1 MSRIQMIEAIILAA
15 GQGTR
20 MKSKKA
26 KVLHELGGKTLLQ
39 HVVDAIQPLS
49 SSVNIVI
56 GNDAELIKN
65 SINSR
70 SISWVLQKMQLGT
83 GHAIQQAI
91 SNINDELT
99 CVILYGDVPL
109 ITTNTIKSL
118 IDKSEKNGFSLLSV
132 LLDDPNGYGRI
143 IRDKKELIKAIVE
156 DKDADVNERKINEIN
171 TGIMAIQ
178 GLLLKKYITQLE
190 PNNSQGE
197 FYLTDI
203 VKIAVKDNVTISS
216 LVCDNVSEV
225 MGIND
230 KNQLAEAERIY
241 QQQQA
246 KELMSKGLTIK
257 DPNRF
262 DCRGSLIFG
271 KDCSVDINV
280 VLEGENELG
289 ENVLIAP
296 NCIIKNAKIGDHAE
310 IKANTIIEDAVIG
323 SHTTIGPFA
332 RIRPETEVGNS
343 ARIGNFVEIKK
354 SSIDG
359 GSKVPHLSY
368 VGDSTIGKN
377 VNIGAGVITC
387 NYDGVN
393 QHQTIIEDGVFIGS
407 DTQLIA
413 PVSIGENAT
422 IGAGSTITQ
431 DVPSE
436 RLTLSRKKQ
445 KTIPSWKRKK

>member
-20 MKSKKA
+20 MKSIKS
-26 KVLHELGGKTLLQ
+26 KVLHHLGGKTLLQ

-49 SSVNIVI
+49 TSINIVI
-56 GNDAELIKN
+56 GNESKVIKN
-65 SINSR
+65 SINKD
-70 SISWVLQKMQLGT
+70 SINWIVQKKQLGT
-83 GHAIQQAI
+83 GHAVQQAVSI
-91 SNINDELT
+91 INDEAT

-118 IDKSEKNGFSLLSV
+118 VDKSKKNGFSLLSV

-178 GLLLKKYITQLE
+178 GSLLKKYIAQLE

-354 SSIDG
+354 SSIDE

-393 QHQTIIEDGVFIGS
+393 KHQTIIEDGVFVGS

-413 PVSIGENAT
+413 PVTVGENAT

-431 DVPSE
+431 DVPNE
-436 RLTLSRKKQ
+436 KLTLSRKKQ
-445 KTIPSWKRKK
+445 KTIPNWKREK

>member
-1 MSRIQMIEAIILAA
+1 MSHTQMIEAIILAA

-39 HVVDAIQPLS
+39 HVIDAIQPLS
-49 SSVNIVI
+49 SSINIVI

-118 IDKSEKNGFSLLSV
+118 IDKSQKNGFSLLSV

-178 GLLLKKYITQLE
+178 GSLLKKYIAQLE

-354 SSIDG
+354 SSIDE

-393 QHQTIIEDGVFIGS
+393 KHQTIIEDGVFIGS

-413 PVSIGENAT
+413 PVSIGENST

-436 RLTLSRKKQ
+436 KLTLSRKKQ
-445 KTIPSWKRKK
+445 KTIPDWKRKK

>member
-1 MSRIQMIEAIILAA
+1 MIEAIILAA

-118 IDKSEKNGFSLLSV
+118 IDKSQKNGFSLLSV

-178 GLLLKKYITQLE
+178 GSLLKKYIAQLE

-354 SSIDG
+354 SSIDE

-393 QHQTIIEDGVFIGS
+393 KHQTIIEDGVFVGS

-413 PVSIGENAT
+413 PVTVGENAT

-436 RLTLSRKKQ
+436 KLTLSRKKQ
-445 KTIPSWKRKK
+445 KTIPNWKREK

>member
-1 MSRIQMIEAIILAA
+1 MIEAIILAA

-26 KVLHELGGKTLLQ
+26 KVLHELGDKTLLQ

-49 SSVNIVI
+49 TSINIVI
-56 GNDAELIKN
+56 GNDSELIKN

-91 SNINDELT
+91 SNINVELT

-178 GLLLKKYITQLE
+178 GSLLKKYIAQLE

-354 SSIDG
+354 SSIDE

-393 QHQTIIEDGVFIGS
+393 KHQTIIEDGVFVGS

-413 PVSIGENAT
+413 PVTVGENAT

-436 RLTLSRKKQ
+436 KLTLSRKKQ
-445 KTIPSWKRKK
+445 KTIPNWKREK

>member
-1 MSRIQMIEAIILAA
+1 MSRIKMIEAIILAA

-178 GLLLKKYITQLE
+178 GSLLKKYIAQLE

-354 SSIDG
+354 SSIDE

-393 QHQTIIEDGVFIGS
+393 KHQTIIEDGVFVGS

-413 PVSIGENAT
+413 PVTVGENAT

-436 RLTLSRKKQ
+436 KLTLSRKKQ
-445 KTIPSWKRKK
+445 KTIPNWKREK

>member
-1 MSRIQMIEAIILAA
+1 MIEAIILAA

-39 HVVDAIQPLS
+39 HVIDAIQPLS
-49 SSVNIVI
+49 SSINIVI

-118 IDKSEKNGFSLLSV
+118 IDKSQKNGFSLLSV

-178 GLLLKKYITQLE
+178 GSLLKKYIAQLE

-323 SHTTIGPFA
+323 SHTTIGPFV

-354 SSIDG
+354 SSIDE

-393 QHQTIIEDGVFIGS
+393 KHQTIIEDGVFVGS

-413 PVSIGENAT
+413 PVTVGENAT

-436 RLTLSRKKQ
+436 KLTLSREKQ
-445 KTIPSWKRKK
+445 KTIPNWKREK

>member
-1 MSRIQMIEAIILAA
+1 MIEAIILAA

-20 MKSKKA
+20 MNSKKA
-26 KVLHELGGKTLLQ
+26 KVLHELGDKTLLQ

-49 SSVNIVI
+49 TSINIVI
-56 GNDAELIKN
+56 GNKAELVKN
-65 SINSR
+65 SINNR
-70 SISWVLQKMQLGT
+70 SINWVLQKMQLGT

-109 ITTNTIKSL
+109 ITTNTIKTL
-118 IDKSEKNGFSLLSV
+118 VDKSQKNGFSLLSV
-132 LLDDPNGYGRI
+132 LLNDPNGYGRI
-143 IRDKKELIKAIVE
+143 IRNKNELIKAIVE
-156 DKDADVNERKINEIN
+156 DNDADVNERKINEIN

-178 GLLLKKYITQLE
+178 GSLLKKYIPQLK

-197 FYLTDI
+197 LYLTDI
-203 VKIAVKDNVTISS
+203 VKIAFEDNITISS

-246 KELMSKGLTIK
+246 KEFMSKGLTIK

-271 KDCSVDINV
+271 NDCSVDINV

-289 ENVLIAP
+289 ENVIIAP
-296 NCIIKNAKIGDHAE
+296 NCIIKNAKIGDNAE

-332 RIRPETEVGNS
+332 RIRPETEVGNN
-343 ARIGNFVEIKK
+343 ARIGNFVEVKK
-354 SSIDG
+354 SSIDD

-368 VGDSTIGKN
+368 IGDSTIGRN
-377 VNIGAGVITC
+377 VNVGAGVITC
-387 NYDGVN
+387 NYDGIN
-393 QHQTIIEDGVFIGS
+393 KHQTVIEDGVFIGS

-413 PVSIGENAT
+413 PVTIGENAT

-431 DVPSE
+431 DVPRE

-445 KTIPSWKRKK
+445 KTISNWKRKK

>member
-1 MSRIQMIEAIILAA
+1 MSHTQMIEAIILAA

-20 MKSKKA
+20 MKSNKA
-26 KVLHELGGKTLLQ
+26 KVLHHLGGKTMLQ

-49 SSVNIVI
+49 TSINIVI
-56 GNDAELIKN
+56 GNEAKVIKN
-65 SINSR
+65 SINKD
-70 SISWVLQKMQLGT
+70 SINWIVQKKQLGT
-83 GHAIQQAI
+83 GHAVQQAI
-91 SNINDELT
+91 SNINDGAT

-118 IDKSEKNGFSLLSV
+118 IDKSQKNGFSLLSV

-178 GLLLKKYITQLE
+178 GSLLKKYIAQLE

-354 SSIDG
+354 SSIDE

-393 QHQTIIEDGVFIGS
+393 KHQTIIEDGVFVGS

-413 PVSIGENAT
+413 PVTVGENAT

-436 RLTLSRKKQ
+436 KLTLSRKKQ
-445 KTIPSWKRKK
+445 KTIPNWKREK

>member
-1 MSRIQMIEAIILAA
+1 MSRIKMIEAIILAA

-39 HVVDAIQPLS
+39 HVIDAIQPLS
-49 SSVNIVI
+49 SSINIVI

-118 IDKSEKNGFSLLSV
+118 IDKSQKNGFSLLSV

-178 GLLLKKYITQLE
+178 GSLLKKYIAQLE

-280 VLEGENELG
+280 ILEGENELG

-323 SHTTIGPFA
+323 NHTTIGPFA

-393 QHQTIIEDGVFIGS
+393 KHQTIIEDGVFVGS

-413 PVSIGENAT
+413 PVTVGENAT
-422 IGAGSTITQ
+422 RGAGSTITQ

-436 RLTLSRKKQ
+436 KLTLSRKKQ
-445 KTIPSWKRKK
+445 KTIPNWKREK